1 MVIYHGFNLSEGVGL
16 GPLLQSG
23 QIQGRQQL
31 TSPKVA
37 EPGYFWGKSRAVY
50 GVSRTLKTTPTQG
63 ENSAK
68 AEVEVSQL
76 PTK

>member
-1 MVIYHGFNLSEGVGL
+1 MSSLHLKIEYGL
-16 GPLLQSG
+16 PFFVYLEAPNGKIG
-23 QIQGRQQL
+23 L
-31 TSPKVA
+31 TRLKVSNMT
-37 EPGYFWGKSRAVY
+37 KVRAVY